1 MGRIWR
7 QMFSRLHSLV
17 NMVLEEHVVC
27 TIFYVRPC
35 MALRALFYRVLAFL
49 LVLGGWVLG
58 YLLVVFL
65 LAVDC

>member
-7 QMFSRLHSLV
+7 QMFSRFHSLV

-27 TIFYVRPC
+27 TTFSVRPC
-35 MALRALFYRVLAFL
+35 MALRALAIL
-49 LVLGGWVLG
+49 LVLGGCILG
-58 YLLVVFL
+58 YLLMVFL